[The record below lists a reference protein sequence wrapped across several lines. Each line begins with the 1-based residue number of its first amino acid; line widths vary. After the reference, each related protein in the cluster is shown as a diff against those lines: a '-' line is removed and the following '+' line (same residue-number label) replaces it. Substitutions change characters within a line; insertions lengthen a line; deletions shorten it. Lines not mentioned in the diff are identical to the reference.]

1 MYGYESSL
9 SGSEAGMATGLF
21 AGMMAVVFIP
31 ALIMAV
37 LMIVAHWKLFTKA
50 GKPGW
55 AAIVPIYNMVV
66 MMEII
71 SRPWWWILLFCVPF
85 VNFVIAIMVII
96 DLLKVFGKQGAGWIA
111 FMILLSP
118 IALLV
123 LAFGDSK
130 YVGPNGQSVAQSLP
144 PQQIGANQAAQAPVM
159 TASAQPTASQPATP
173 AQPVAPQSATP
184 QSAQPAQSA
193 VPAQPQSAQPQP
205 QPFAQPAQPS
215 SGQNINQFK

>member
-55 AAIVPIYNMVV
+55 AAIVPIYNMII

-71 SRPWWWILLFCVPF
+71 GRPWWWILLFCIPF

-96 DLLKVFGKQGAGWIA
+96 DLLKAFGKQGAGWIA
-111 FMILLSP
+111 FMIFLSP
-118 IALLV
+118 VALLV

-130 YVGPNGQSVAQSLP
+130 YVGPNGQAVAQSLP
-144 PQQIGANQAAQAPVM
+144 PQQTGANQMAQSQAM
-159 TASAQPTASQPATP
+159 TASAQTTAPQGVAPAQPAAPQPATPQPAQP
-173 AQPVAPQSATP
+173 AQPVAPAQSQP
-184 QSAQPAQSA
+184 QPAAPQPAQ
-193 VPAQPQSAQPQP
+193 PI
-205 QPFAQPAQPS
+205 QPS